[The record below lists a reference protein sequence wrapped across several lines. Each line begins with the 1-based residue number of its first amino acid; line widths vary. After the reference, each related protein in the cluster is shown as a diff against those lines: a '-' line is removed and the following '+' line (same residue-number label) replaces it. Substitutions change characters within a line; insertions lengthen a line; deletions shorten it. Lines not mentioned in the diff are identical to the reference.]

1 MVRAGLTNSIRGDP
15 RWCLQGLCSCQMKIQ
30 YCSSRGGTRGWNR
43 MGLRSVPNQSIPW
56 FCDKQMQDWW
66 ACTGRN
72 PHPGCLQSHQLG
84 TASLATSAGQTS
96 PALPTSAC
104 PGLPSST
111 HSSGTAP
118 FSQETL
124 WVPPGWRLDGIEGP
138 FRHKLFHDSIT
149 NAWKWLRR
157 RWNSTEMQEP
167 WPCEGKVLEKLQ
179 EALPGWYMR

>member
-84 TASLATSAGQTS
+84 TASLATSAGRPAQHCPPA
-96 PALPTSAC
+96 PALGSPPAPTAQVQ
-104 PGLPSST
+104 LPSPRKR
-111 HSSGTAP
+111 SGSHQAGDWMG
-118 FSQETL
+118 L
-124 WVPPGWRLDGIEGP
+124 KVPSD
-138 FRHKLFHDSIT
+138 T
-149 NAWKWLRR
+149 NYSMIL
-157 RWNSTEMQEP
+157 
-167 WPCEGKVLEKLQ
+167 
-179 EALPGWYMR
+179 